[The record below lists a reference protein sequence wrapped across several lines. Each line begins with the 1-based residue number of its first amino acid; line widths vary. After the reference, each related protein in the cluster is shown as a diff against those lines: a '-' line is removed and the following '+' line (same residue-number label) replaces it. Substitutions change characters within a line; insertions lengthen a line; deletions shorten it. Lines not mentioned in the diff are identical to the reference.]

1 MKGTI
6 RKIRLIINSIALL
19 RVAKEVA
26 EMGGGMLAFA
36 RLSQL
41 EDYHLV
47 QIAKAVRECGLCDSK
62 DEFVWILKH
71 MLDER
76 GWSCDR
82 LPNIKRPSKLSEA
95 FVDYENFLEWTLE
108 NACRLASGWR
118 PEPEEARALYAAL
131 ITLPWYS
138 AYRVALYTAL
148 RIPREGRV
156 LLAGAGLQ
164 EPLDYLTA
172 CKRAETEGW
181 GNCNFAAMEVD
192 PDVYQ
197 KLQELGVK
205 HGFQTY
211 FGWDSIKERFDAVV
225 MQNILHWA
233 SNPADVFQQAKRVA
247 RKLYLIQGVLE
258 GTSAG
263 FLFTYAIGASKPVS
277 YKTLMGLVKS
287 IEWRPV
293 KIYSKMPLFVG
304 VFTA

>member
-1 MKGTI
+1 MSAAI
-6 RKIRLIINSIALL
+6 RKIRLMWNSIGLL
-19 RVAKEVA
+19 KVARELA
-26 EMGGGMLAFA
+26 EMGGGMSALANW
-36 RLSQL
+36 SKL
-41 EDYHLV
+41 EDFYLV

-62 DEFVWILKH
+62 DEFVWILQYI
-71 MLDER
+71 LSER

-82 LPNIKRPSKLSEA
+82 LPNLRRPGKLPEGL
-95 FVDYENFLEWTLE
+95 VDYESFLEWTLE
-108 NACRLASGWR
+108 NACELANGWR
-118 PEPEEARALYAAL
+118 PDPDKAKFHYAGL

-156 LLAGAGLQ
+156 LLAGAGTQ

-172 CKRAETEGW
+172 CKRAEAEGW
-181 GNCNFAAMEVD
+181 GRCNFAAMEVD
-192 PDVYQ
+192 SDVYQ
-197 KLQELGVK
+197 KLQELGAK
-205 HGFQTY
+205 HSFLAY

-233 SNPADVFQQAKRVA
+233 ANPADVLQQARRVA
-247 RKLYLIQGVLE
+247 RKLYLIQSVLE
-258 GTSAG
+258 GASAG

-277 YKTLMGLVKS
+277 YKTLMGLIKAAGWKT
-287 IEWRPV
+287 E

>member
-1 MKGTI
+1 MRGTI
-6 RKIRLIINSIALL
+6 RKIRLMWNSFGLL
-19 RVAKEVA
+19 RVARELA
-26 EMGGGMLAFA
+26 EMLGGMTALVK
-36 RLSQL
+36 LSQL
-41 EDYHLV
+41 EDFYLV

-62 DEFVWILKH
+62 DEFVWLLKY
-71 MLDER
+71 MLSER
-76 GWSCDR
+76 GWSCDSLLNSR
-82 LPNIKRPSKLSEA
+82 KPSKLPEA
-95 FVDYENFLEWTLE
+95 IVDYESFLEWTLDR
-108 NACRLASGWR
+108 ACELANGWR
-118 PEPEEARALYAAL
+118 PDPDEAKFHYAAL

-181 GNCNFAAMEVD
+181 GRCNFAAMEVD

-225 MQNILHWA
+225 MQSVLHWA
-233 SNPADVFQQAKRVA
+233 ANPADVLQQARRVA
-247 RKLYLIQGVLE
+247 RKLYLIQGVLD
-258 GTSAG
+258 GASAG
-263 FLFTYAIGASKPVS
+263 FLFTYAVDASKPMS
-277 YKTLMGLVKS
+277 YKTLLGLVKTAG
-287 IEWRPV
+287 WRPV
-293 KIYSKMPLFVG
+293 KIYSKIPLFVG
-304 VFTA
+304 VFAT